1 MKERDIQHRFHF
13 KLLFVNNLLA
23 SHVTFKLE
31 VSVTVTLFNLFALK
45 NLISQDY

>member
-1 MKERDIQHRFHF
+1 MKERDIKHRFHF

-31 VSVTVTLFNLFALK
+31 VGVTLFKLLVLNT
-45 NLISQDY
+45 